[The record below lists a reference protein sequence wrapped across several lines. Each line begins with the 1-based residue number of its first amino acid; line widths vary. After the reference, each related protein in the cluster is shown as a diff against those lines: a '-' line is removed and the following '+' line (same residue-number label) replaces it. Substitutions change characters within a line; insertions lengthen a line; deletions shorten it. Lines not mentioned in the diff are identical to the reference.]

1 LKPVIDTLAVKLSRA
16 FKHSLD
22 GVPASFGLG
31 SLVGQIAFA
40 ALLARFF
47 VDVFEALDFGKGI
60 ALSNHVRAERDAGRS
75 RVEHHHAAEP
85 AYAAA
90 PGRAARLA
98 APVTTTQSA

>member
-47 VDVFEALDFGKGI
+47 VDVFEALDFG
-60 ALSNHVRAERDAGRS
+60 
-75 RVEHHHAAEP
+75 
-85 AYAAA
+85 
-90 PGRAARLA
+90 
-98 APVTTTQSA
+98 